1 MAILSD
7 HETMTQFILGLV
19 VISLIFSGYLLFRIR
34 RIGADVECLHEGF
47 HELILDSEEKANI
60 IDELDLADYVLE
72 FADHLGIPTYKMPKE
87 DENNSSEIKDWDS
100 GTNN

>member
-47 HELILDSEEKANI
+47 HELILDVQEQVE
-60 IDELDLADYVLE
+60 IDEIELADYVLE
-72 FADHLGIPTYKMPKE
+72 FVDHLGIPTYKMPKE